1 MLHQAPRI
9 AAILQQTIPQQTIPQ
24 QTILQQT
31 YRADDSLRGLQEQL
45 ELSMHI
51 RHVQRPYP
59 SVDLSFNTPCNRPH
73 CLHTMP
79 CPPCPVHHALPTCA
93 MSCNES
99 GATMTQQV
107 HISQGLPD
115 GDVGN
120 RGSNR
125 EGTEAAKGREPR
137 QQKGGNRG
145 SKREGTEATAAVM
158 APLPTPLHPAAA
170 PQAALTLTREV
181 VITPSH
187 ESPLAC
193 PPLTAPPCPCPCH
206 DVVTPGTTAALRTDT
221 GNEALHSSCH
231 RD

>member
-1 MLHQAPRI
+1 MLHQAPRHLHGGI
-9 AAILQQTIPQQTIPQ
+9 AAILQQTIPQQTILQ

-31 YRADDSLRGLQEQL
+31 YRADDSLHGLQEQL
-45 ELSMHI
+45 ELSMHR

-120 RGSNR
+120 RGS
-125 EGTEAAKGREPR
+125 
-137 QQKGGNRG
+137 
-145 SKREGTEATAAVM
+145 KREGTEATAAEM

-221 GNEALHSSCH
+221 GNEASHSSCH